1 MTPADAP
8 DMALGDGAC
17 RIFPKA
23 ACLPVAA
30 SFSTGLI
37 RWSLWP
43 AVFGLRAPFVNT
55 LTTRLD
61 YLKDMS
67 DSLERLYLAV
77 IAAKDLDPAVSR
89 TARLFQ
95 RGPAKMAKKLAE
107 EAIEV
112 VIDAV
117 NGKTDAVIRES
128 ADLLYNLTVLW
139 AAAGV
144 RPEDVWSEMER
155 REHLLGIAEK
165 MPKSPVKVPSSR
177 LARRPVVALE
187 GRALRKR
194 N

>member
-1 MTPADAP
+1 
-8 DMALGDGAC
+8 
-17 RIFPKA
+17 
-23 ACLPVAA
+23 
-30 SFSTGLI
+30 
-37 RWSLWP
+37 
-43 AVFGLRAPFVNT
+43 
-55 LTTRLD
+55 
-61 YLKDMS
+61 MS

-117 NGKTDAVIRES
+117 NGKTEAVVRES

-139 AAAGV
+139 ASAGV
-144 RPEDVWSEMER
+144 RPDDVWDEMQR

-165 MPKSPVKVPSSR
+165 MPKSPVKVTKEIHKHMSKASPPQV
-177 LARRPVVALE
+177 ARRPIVALE
-187 GRALRKR
+187 TRNLRKR
-194 N
+194 H